1 MVAMSLS
8 LTFAASSCSD
18 GLAEE
23 ECPVDGGASA
33 LVFSCAD
40 ALTKAE
46 AEGEDEYNERLFTSI
61 DVFFYPYGKTDG
73 DAVAYKALVGLE
85 ENAKYSADISFAQDV
100 ISVLAGSNR
109 RCVAY
114 AIANLPEDV
123 RTSFESLEGT
133 SIDELK
139 GIALKAGFSGL
150 KDNKEAPASF
160 VMDGQSEVMVV
171 NTGKTQAATGTVDM
185 SRVAAKLTFS
195 VTAADHILLNEG
207 QDDEQMWVPLFG
219 TGKDGIDANLALA
232 MMDVCDVA
240 TVGAEALGED
250 KIDVA
255 TDLFS
260 YEYDRST
267 AKYNDVEHEHD
278 VTLPFYSYPYEWEYG
293 SLHESYA
300 KVRMAWGK
308 VAKGGYAKEDGG
320 YKLAKDYKID
330 VQKTFYYK
338 VFLPMQSF
346 ERNHW
351 YDFTVSLG
359 VLGSEADDESVE
371 VASVYSVADWNEGK
385 AESIKVG
392 DVRYLNVAKG
402 DMNGYGEYV
411 IYNKDEFSLQYVTSH
426 ECEIVDV
433 KAWQETFTDQSK
445 YNDRGYAEGDQIV
458 GADKW
463 VSLDGDQIV
472 LNHTLN
478 NDIDDEGF
486 DAGAYHITLTIRHK
500 DDASYYETI
509 TIVQYPA
516 IYVTAEKSNGSVWVN
531 GYGCDTYTWKCTYQ
545 KYYIEQR
552 GPSREKIVVCTHTHS
567 GTGTTSDG
575 SYACDGKHGCDDVAE
590 NQGGRPRPGY
600 GGNKDK
606 DYYYEQTGFEYS
618 VNAFSDKGLVN
629 KSNGDSRYLGTIEN
643 PSDVTGEDKDNV
655 NQWLYT
661 VHVTALQE
669 GSQYFIADA
678 TEIVGG
684 VYQIVKN
691 TDDTYSYQ
699 YENGTSVYDS
709 GKIASYRST
718 IEDAAY
724 DNALSPEYMIG
735 SSYGKS
741 MPLCYPQAYA
751 RAAAYQE
758 SGYPMGRWRIPT
770 FGEVKLAQR
779 LSDFG
784 KIPNLF
790 SEFYW
795 YASCGADYKHDF
807 MRSGGCRPVYDKWY
821 WGEDAVNDALT
832 TPTWSDAD

>member
-1 MVAMSLS
+1 MKRNICYISAMVAMSLS

-73 DAVAYKALVGLE
+73 DAVAYKALDGLE

-123 RTSFESLEGT
+123 RTRFESLEGT

-139 GIALKAGFSGL
+139 GIALKAGSFGL

-160 VMDGQSEVMVV
+160 VMDGQSKVMVV
-171 NTGKTQAATGTVDM
+171 NTGKTQAATGTVKM

-219 TGKDGIDANLALA
+219 TGDDGTDANLALA

-250 KIDVA
+250 KIDVG

-260 YEYDRST
+260 YGYDRST
-267 AKYNDVEHEHD
+267 AKYNGVEHD

-308 VAKGGYAKEDGG
+308 VAKGGYAKENGV

-351 YDFTVSLG
+351 YDFIVSLG
-359 VLGSEADDESVE
+359 VLGSETDDESVE
-371 VASVYSVADWNEGK
+371 VESVYSVADWNEGK
-385 AESIKVG
+385 AGSIKVG
-392 DVRYLNVAKG
+392 DARYLNVAKG
-402 DMNGYGEYV
+402 DVNGYGEYV
-411 IYNKDEFSLQYVTSH
+411 LYNKDEFSLQYVTSH

-463 VSLDGDQIV
+463 VSLDGDRIV
-472 LNHTLN
+472 LNHSLN
-478 NDIDDEGF
+478 NDIDDEGL
-486 DAGAYHITLTIRHK
+486 DVGAYHITLTIRHK
-500 DDASYYETI
+500 DDASYNESI

-516 IYVTAEKSNGSVWVN
+516 IYVTAEKSNGSVFVN
-531 GYGCDTYTWKCTYQ
+531 GYGYDNMEYVYSCSY
-545 KYYIEQR
+545 
-552 GPSREKIVVCTHTHS
+552 RERWGQEKTHS
-567 GTGTTSDG
+567 FVSSVSVDRCPDHRDTVSLIYKG
-575 SYACDGKHGCDDVAE
+575 ARA
-590 NQGGRPRPGY
+590 
-600 GGNKDK
+600 
-606 DYYYEQTGFEYS
+606 DY
-618 VNAFSDKGLVN
+618 NLVN
-629 KSNGDSRYLGTIEN
+629 VNGSIGDSRYLGTIEN

-669 GSQYFIADA
+669 GSQYFIADP
-678 TEIVGG
+678 TELVTG
-684 VYQIVKN
+684 VF
-691 TDDTYSYQ
+691 DD
-699 YENGTSVYDS
+699 NGSSVYDS
-709 GKIASYRST
+709 GKITSYRST

-795 YASCGADYKHDF
+795 YASCGADYKNDYA
-807 MRSGGCRPVYDKWY
+807 RSGGCRPVYDKWY